1 MYPRALPVLVTA
13 LSPLML
19 QGCLFT
25 VTESVPSGSR
35 PVQLA
40 DFSDASDTPPS
51 IVQQVPREVI
61 APPEVVTT
69 TRETRIGDTEVS
81 ETRREVIVN
90 QRIGVEHFDGAR
102 GINPHGDGGIMDL

>member
-1 MYPRALPVLVTA
+1 MNPSPLPVLVTC
-13 LSPLML
+13 LSPLLL

-35 PVQLA
+35 PVELA

-51 IVQQVPREVI
+51 LVQQVPREVL

-81 ETRREVIVN
+81 EMHKGERAA
-90 QRIGVEHFDGAR
+90 GEHSARSAGASSTK
-102 GINPHGDGGIMDL
+102 L